1 MRLLSGVVAVATVL
15 VPIQVGA
22 YIEGLGVESTLSAT
36 PNLLV
41 HEVGGTRY
49 VESRSDPYG

>member
-1 MRLLSGVVAVATVL
+1 MRLLGGIVAVATVL

-22 YIEGLGVESTLSAT
+22 YIEGLGVESALSAT

-41 HEVGGTRY
+41 NEVGGTRY
-49 VESRSDPYG
+49 VQS